1 MPRSTFDD
9 SERELINGRNF
20 CHVASRNADGSI
32 HSTLVWVDLDGDRVV
47 LNSAQGRQ
55 WPENVKRD
63 GKATLLIA
71 NSENPYEYV
80 RIHGRLDEATEEGA
94 LDVINA
100 LTKKYMDL
108 DEYPGLQPGEVRITL
123 KLAPE
128 RITHRG
134 A

>member
-1 MPRSTFDD
+1 MPGSTLDD
-9 SERELINGRNF
+9 SERKLIKDRNF

-32 HSTLVWVDLDGDRVV
+32 HSTLVWADLDGDNVV

-63 GKATLLIA
+63 GRATLLIA
-71 NSENPYEYV
+71 NSANPYEYV
-80 RIHGRLDEATEEGA
+80 RIHARLDEATEEGA

-108 DEYPGLQPGEVRITL
+108 DEYPGLRPGEVRVTL

-128 RITHRG
+128 RVTHHG
-134 A
+134 G

>member
-9 SERELINGRNF
+9 SERELIKGRNF
-20 CHVASRNADGSI
+20 CHVATLNEDGSV
-32 HSTLVWVDLDGDRVV
+32 HSTLVWVDLDDDKVV
-47 LNSAQGRQ
+47 LNSAQGRK

-80 RIHGRLDEATEEGA
+80 RIEGRLDEATEEGA
-94 LDVINA
+94 IDVINA
-100 LTKKYMDL
+100 LTKKYMDQ
-108 DEYPGLQPGEVRITL
+108 DEYPGLHTGEVRVTL

-128 RITHRG
+128 SVTHHG
-134 A
+134 G

>member
-63 GKATLLIA
+63 GQATLLIA
-71 NSENPYEYV
+71 NSANPYEYV
-80 RIHGRLDEATEEGA
+80 RIQGRLDEVTEEGA

>member
-9 SERELINGRNF
+9 AERELIKGRNF

-32 HSTLVWVDLDGDRVV
+32 HSTLVWADLDGDHVV

-55 WPENVKRD
+55 WPGNVVRD

-71 NSENPYEYV
+71 NSANPYEYV
-80 RIHGRLDEATEEGA
+80 RIQGRLDEVTEEGA